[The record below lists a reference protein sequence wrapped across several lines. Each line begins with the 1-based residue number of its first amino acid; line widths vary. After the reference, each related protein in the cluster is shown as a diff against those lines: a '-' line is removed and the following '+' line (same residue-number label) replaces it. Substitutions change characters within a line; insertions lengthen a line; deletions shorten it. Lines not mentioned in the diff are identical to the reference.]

1 MKKIIFKIKH
11 FTKGEKKAFVMAI
24 AWFIIC
30 FLLGNVGNRISYKLS
45 KKVTYGKYLLFSTGT
60 GIFLYL
66 IAFFG
71 GNFIAAK
78 IEKDLA
84 AERKAMSEEKKYEE
98 EITIEDLEDDL

>member
-1 MKKIIFKIKH
+1 MKKIIFKLRH
-11 FTKGEKKAFVMAI
+11 FTKGQKRASVLAITWFVI
-24 AWFIIC
+24 CII
-30 FLLGNVGNRISYKLS
+30 LSIVGNRVSYKLS
-45 KKVTYGKYLLFSTGT
+45 KKQTYGKYLLFSTST

-84 AERKAMSEEKKYEE
+84 AERKSMSEEKKYEE
-98 EITIEDLEDDL
+98 EITIDDLGED

>member
-1 MKKIIFKIKH
+1 MKKIIFKVRH
-11 FTKGEKKAFVMAI
+11 FTKGQKKASVLAI

-30 FLLGNVGNRISYKLS
+30 IMLGFIGNHASYKLS
-45 KKVTYGKYLLFSTGT
+45 KKVSYGKYLLFSTGT

-84 AERKAMSEEKKYEE
+84 AERKSMSEEKKYEE
-98 EITIEDLEDDL
+98 EITIDDLGED

>member
-1 MKKIIFKIKH
+1 MKKIIFKLRH
-11 FTKGEKKAFVMAI
+11 FTKGQKKASVMAI
-24 AWFIIC
+24 TWIIIC
-30 FLLGNVGNRISYKLS
+30 FLLGIAGNRVSYKLS
-45 KKVTYGKYLLFSTGT
+45 KKETYGKYLLFSTST

-84 AERKAMSEEKKYEE
+84 AERKAMSANAKTEE
-98 EITIEDLEDDL
+98 EITIDDLEED